1 MVGMLSVV
9 AEELPD
15 VPLYYSQDRL
25 YSMVKVGSNKF
36 TLIRSALL
44 NAGYRVSLS
53 HANKLAIKTDA
64 PNEFIWRMMREL
76 VKREPTRKADKLP
89 QDGVTY
95 HLRREPLPESNGE
108 ENNRSSSANGGGGGG
123 GHTAEINFELH
134 PEANPES
141 RMSSLKRFQ
150 PNPLPNWGPK
160 MKAHT
165 TQADMERKRKKNQGK
180 HQQKRH
186 KRGQ

>member
-1 MVGMLSVV
+1 MGIL
-9 AEELPD
+9 LPNNFGNCN
-15 VPLYYSQDRL
+15 VLRFFYYR
-25 YSMVKVGSNKF
+25 
-36 TLIRSALL
+36 
-44 NAGYRVSLS
+44 
-53 HANKLAIKTDA
+53 
-64 PNEFIWRMMREL
+64 W
-76 VKREPTRKADKLP
+76 
-89 QDGVTY
+89 
-95 HLRREPLPESNGE
+95 
-108 ENNRSSSANGGGGGG
+108 SSANGGG
-123 GHTAEINFELH
+123 HTAAINFELH

-186 KRGQ
+186 KRGQEEVTT